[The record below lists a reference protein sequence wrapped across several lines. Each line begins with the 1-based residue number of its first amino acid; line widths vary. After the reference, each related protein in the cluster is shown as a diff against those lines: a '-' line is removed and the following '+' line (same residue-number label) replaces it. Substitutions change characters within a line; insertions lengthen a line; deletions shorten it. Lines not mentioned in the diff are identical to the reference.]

1 MGASAIEVVDYTD
14 FNAGGEKR
22 ARFIDRMGTALTDIG
37 FFAIKNHGISP
48 DRIDAAY
55 RAARAFFA
63 LEDRVKQSYEDVA
76 KMAQRGYTSFGK
88 EHAKGAN
95 QPDLK
100 EFWQVGRT
108 DVPDSHVVH
117 QKFGANVWPREVPE
131 FRQAMTALYEGLDSL
146 GRTLLVGCAEYI
158 GEDPTW
164 LTDMAR
170 DGDTILRVIH
180 YPPVDESAPA
190 EAVRAGAHE
199 DINLITLLIGATE
212 EGLEL
217 QRNDGTWMPIRA
229 GHDEILVD
237 SGDMI
242 QNCTNGLYKSTTH
255 RVVRPRSEKRGV
267 PRFSMPCF
275 IHPRADVSLAPSG
288 RAIEKTGG
296 APRFPSVTAGTYLD
310 MRLKEIGVG

>member
-1 MGASAIEVVDYTD
+1 MSASGIQVVDYTD
-14 FNAGGEKR
+14 FVAGGARR
-22 ARFIDRMGTALTDIG
+22 ARFIDQMGKALVDIG

-48 DRIDAAY
+48 ERIDAAY
-55 RAARAFFA
+55 RSARTFFA
-63 LEDRVKQSYEDVA
+63 LDEKQKRLYEDPA
-76 KMAQRGYTSFGK
+76 KKAQRGYTSFGK

-95 QPDLK
+95 LPDMK

-108 DVPDSHVVH
+108 DVPDTHVVH
-117 QKFGANVWPREVPE
+117 QKFGANVWPKELPE
-131 FRQAMTALYEGLDSL
+131 FREAMTALYEGLDSL

-164 LTDMAR
+164 LADMAK

-190 EAVRAGAHE
+190 ESVRAGAHE
-199 DINLITLLIGATE
+199 DINLITLLVGATE

-217 QRNDGTWMPIRA
+217 QRKDGTWMPIRA

-275 IHPRADVSLAPSG
+275 IHPRADVSLSPSA
-288 RAIEKTGG
+288 RSIEKTGG
-296 APRFPSVTAGTYLD
+296 AALFPSMTAGAYLEK
-310 MRLKEIGVG
+310 RLKEIGVG